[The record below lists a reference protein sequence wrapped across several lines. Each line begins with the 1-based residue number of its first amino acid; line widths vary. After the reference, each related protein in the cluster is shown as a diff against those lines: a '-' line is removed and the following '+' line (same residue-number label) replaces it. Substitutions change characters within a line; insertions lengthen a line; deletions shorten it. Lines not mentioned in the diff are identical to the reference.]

1 MPCWTYI
8 SQGFS
13 QNNQPEVVFTVLRR
27 PDEHEENF
35 PEAPVEWMKL
45 VYAMAGSGLNLE
57 TGQMCDLVFE
67 NNCMSIKLN
76 NFMFQQHENKW
87 MSMRRFGGIVHG
99 IPVACAL
106 TGVPQ
111 VAIPGDSHHVI
122 ALTHEEAA
130 VARQFGVT
138 RVIGHVGLAVR
149 WFPHP
154 PFIDRDREDCVVMA
168 DQAGSFRTKLPIA
181 RIYGISGMVI
191 DDEIVLTIPEGEE
204 KRSMFRKHVQ
214 DTPLSAAMAFECF
227 MSREA
232 DSGFVWKA
240 GQANPM
246 AYGANCGQ
254 TKRTNLG
261 YIAFGQQHSTDSW
274 SMVEDG
280 YGSESLL
287 HLMIRPVLCTATDL
301 FTVILRPATWK
312 AVKDAMQNTQDIVVN
327 LEKDAHKMRFR
338 LEWIKTIY
346 HNPIGGTEMKAS
358 WKRYSSSGPRPRDV
372 PSYPHIKWSE
382 TVLLVEPPPG
392 HCDVQ
397 ELVAY
402 VQQILKILAEAIPI
416 TPIPLQDNSEVGR
429 QVIVEVEI
437 PKCEGWLKMAM
448 YPSMEGLSL
457 EQMLPEIAQIVQP
470 QTLSTIKLQL
480 IINVWG
486 YQGPSAQFS

>member
-1 MPCWTYI
+1 MIQKPSGGGGSARVPNGHGDPFVSPAGHQISNSQHGSPPTMRTQNGGTGQHSDICRAAHNTSVVQRGNGEGSSPGAWPRVLQGRDLKFTVYIYCHEITYPPRNMPCWTYI

-67 NNCMSIKLN
+67 NNYMFVKLN
-76 NFMFQQHENKW
+76 NFVFPQDENKW

-99 IPVACAL
+99 ISDACAL

-168 DQAGSFRTKLPIA
+168 DMAGSFRTKLPMA
-181 RIYGISGMVI
+181 RIYGFSGMVI

-204 KRSMFRKHVQ
+204 KRSMFRKHVR

-227 MSREA
+227 MSKEA

-246 AYGANCGQ
+246 AYGAN
-254 TKRTNLG
+254 R
-261 YIAFGQQHSTDSW
+261 
-274 SMVEDG
+274 
-280 YGSESLL
+280 
-287 HLMIRPVLCTATDL
+287 
-301 FTVILRPATWK
+301 
-312 AVKDAMQNTQDIVVN
+312 
-327 LEKDAHKMRFR
+327 
-338 LEWIKTIY
+338 
-346 HNPIGGTEMKAS
+346 
-358 WKRYSSSGPRPRDV
+358 
-372 PSYPHIKWSE
+372 
-382 TVLLVEPPPG
+382 
-392 HCDVQ
+392 
-397 ELVAY
+397 
-402 VQQILKILAEAIPI
+402 
-416 TPIPLQDNSEVGR
+416 
-429 QVIVEVEI
+429 
-437 PKCEGWLKMAM
+437 
-448 YPSMEGLSL
+448 
-457 EQMLPEIAQIVQP
+457 
-470 QTLSTIKLQL
+470 
-480 IINVWG
+480 
-486 YQGPSAQFS
+486 